1 MILNSKN
8 SNFIITIPRNF
19 VYPSVVEKYETYLK
33 RLPLPYDNVSD
44 YLNASVQAMT
54 FPALST
60 ELVEQ
65 RLYEDPVFAK
75 GGQKIE
81 NYVAKDFT
89 MTFKSYEGYI
99 NYWIMYDLLWAYWD
113 LDNKNKFLPD
123 ITLTFLDHTGFEFI
137 TVIFKQVI
145 LYGISEI
152 ELNYSSNTAE
162 FKTFTANFKYNYI
175 DIQKRLQ
182 K

>member
-8 SNFIITIPRNF
+8 NNFIITIPKNF
-19 VYPSVVEKYETYLK
+19 VYPSIVKKYETYLK
-33 RLPLPYDNVSD
+33 RLPLPYDSVSD
-44 YLNASVQAMT
+44 YLNASVQAMS
-54 FPALST
+54 FPSLST

-65 RLYEDPVFAK
+65 VLYEDPVSAK
-75 GGQKIE
+75 GGKRIQT
-81 NYVAKDFT
+81 YLSRDFT

-123 ITLTFLDHTGFEFI
+123 ITLTFMDHTGFEFI
-137 TVIFKQVI
+137 TVVFKQII

-162 FKTFTANFKYNYI
+162 FKTFTAQFKYNYI

-182 K
+182 